1 MAETKI
7 KLGID
12 GVQTVVAGMKQVTE
26 KVGDLSGAMT
36 TLSTIGGSLSLG
48 AFAAL
53 VKSSID
59 AADNLND
66 LSKKTSLAVDI
77 SADEARYL
85 LKNDVD
91 RVCTQL
97 DAALPWWRTMSER
110 RQRVLA
116 NMCFNMGIG
125 NSMRGLLSFRNT
137 LASMQRGDYR
147 AAARGMRDS
156 AWAKQVG
163 ARSERL
169 AKMMEEG

>member
-1 MAETKI
+1 MNIENLTSELIVDEAL
-7 KLGID
+7 KLKPYHC
-12 GVQTVVAGMKQVTE
+12 TAGK
-26 KVGDLSGAMT
+26 L
-36 TLSTIGGSLSLG
+36 TIGIGR
-48 AFAAL
+48 
-53 VKSSID
+53 
-59 AADNLND
+59 NLD
-66 LSKKTSLAVDI
+66 DVGI

-85 LKNDVD
+85 LKNDID

-125 NSMRGLLSFRNT
+125 NSTRGLLSFRNT
-137 LASMQRGDYR
+137 LASMQRGDYK
-147 AAARGMRDS
+147 AAAKGMRDS

>member
-1 MAETKI
+1 MNIENLTAELI
-7 KLGID
+7 VDEALKLKPYHC
-12 GVQTVVAGMKQVTE
+12 TAGK
-26 KVGDLSGAMT
+26 L
-36 TLSTIGGSLSLG
+36 TIGIGR
-48 AFAAL
+48 
-53 VKSSID
+53 
-59 AADNLND
+59 NLD
-66 LSKKTSLAVDI
+66 DVGI
-77 SADEARYL
+77 SPDEARYL
-85 LKNDVD
+85 LKNDID
-91 RVCTQL
+91 RVCSQL

-125 NSMRGLLSFRNT
+125 NSTKGLLSFRNT